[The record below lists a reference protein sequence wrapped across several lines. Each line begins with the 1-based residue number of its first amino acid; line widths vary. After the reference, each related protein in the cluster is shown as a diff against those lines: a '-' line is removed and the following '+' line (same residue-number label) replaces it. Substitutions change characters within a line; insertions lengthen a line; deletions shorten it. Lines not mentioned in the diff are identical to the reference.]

1 MPGRIVRSKTAERVA
16 ELLGSRDGRRH
27 LSRYGWAQGMPVII
41 AQPHEPAEDV
51 MALVSVHNCP
61 VLVAMLDTPCETL
74 RFIHVS
80 PPNAALEI
88 VDELPRN
95 TRTRAL
101 FDQSEGQGM
110 LSFRVRYW
118 KYSAV
123 ANAVPVYTPETQQ
136 SMEMPLG

>member
-27 LSRYGWAQGMPVII
+27 LSRYGWVQGMPVII

-51 MALVSVHNCP
+51 MALVSVHDCP
-61 VLVAMLDTPCETL
+61 VLVAMLDTPSEAL

-80 PPNAALEI
+80 PPNAVLEI

-95 TRTRAL
+95 TRTCAL
-101 FDQSEGQGM
+101 FEQSEARGM
-110 LSFRVRYW
+110 LAFRVRYW
-118 KYSAV
+118 KHSAI
-123 ANAVPVYTPETQQ
+123 ANAVPVFTPE
-136 SMEMPLG
+136 SRHPMAMSHG